1 MRFAENNRISH
12 RQLYR
17 QMVLALLAPFM
28 LCIFG
33 KGGLNGIS
41 AVAGIVFAVI
51 LLGFYV
57 ILLIRLT
64 PPFDDLV
71 KSAGSFVGRL
81 IGIFFLIYVLMAG
94 GYLLSLLRRLVP
106 ESLLT
111 GVSGRW
117 IAFWAIVVCSLGT
130 WKGVQRRGRMA
141 EVSGGLLLGG
151 IVIMMALCMPQIK
164 TEYLL
169 ESIQWD
175 ELTAENIGQSFYGI
189 LCAFSAVSL
198 LPFLLG
204 DVEKYGSAGRT
215 VAGGIL
221 TLGVLMAG
229 MEILLPAVL
238 GYDRVRAEN
247 YPVLPLL
254 SGADLPGNVLARFDI
269 LWMGFLLYSLL
280 FAIGSLLYYGNQ
292 IIRNSHLGPAGAGRF
307 WIPALVFLISLL
319 EEGGR
324 GIEDYFGWSL
334 GYIFVPGILICQFW
348 LFLRGKGRY
357 KNQRK
362 KAAGIAAGILSF
374 CLLLGGCGAAV
385 EPEKRMYPMALGV
398 DASPEGICFTY
409 GMPDLS
415 RSTGQ
420 GKEEE
425 DGGARVLQI
434 SGTDFLQIEKIYDQ
448 SQEKLLDMGH
458 LQVLVIGRELVEDGR
473 WRMVLDYLKQE
484 PFTGEDL
491 YVFEAENAGEI
502 LEWHG
507 EDNSSAG
514 EYITGLIRNRISREN
529 ITVVTLR
536 ELFYEK
542 YREDKILR
550 LPMVEIREESLEV
563 KV

>member
-409 GMPDLS
+409 GMPDLP

-529 ITVVTLR
+529 ITAVTLR

>member
-292 IIRNSHLGPAGAGRF
+292 IIRNSHLGPVGAGRF
-307 WIPALVFLISLL
+307 WIPAMVFLISLL

-529 ITVVTLR
+529 ITAVTLR

>member
-529 ITVVTLR
+529 ITAVTLR

>member
-94 GYLLSLLRRLVP
+94 GYLLSLLRRLVM

-307 WIPALVFLISLL
+307 WIPALVFLISIL

-398 DASPEGICFTY
+398 DASHEGICFTY

-458 LQVLVIGRELVEDGR
+458 LQVLVIGRELMEDGR

-529 ITVVTLR
+529 ITAVTLR